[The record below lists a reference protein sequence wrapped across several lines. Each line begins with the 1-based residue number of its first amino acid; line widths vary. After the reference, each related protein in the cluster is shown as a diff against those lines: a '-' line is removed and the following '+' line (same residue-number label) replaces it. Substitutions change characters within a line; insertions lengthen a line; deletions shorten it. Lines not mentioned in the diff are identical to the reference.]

1 MTDDNFELYD
11 LRVEVIETGK
21 PFVMHAK
28 PGDTFDVIGGR
39 IVFPPGREPSFSLY
53 AMLAVLP
60 FIPAK
65 QRPTHPNDWM
75 TTDTE
80 IASPDPHCGARIR
93 ITRLGTRTLRHADY
107 SAISKGASTALSEP
121 PPRTESRRQSRRSN
135 AANSAARDQAAV
147 RSLPRRGR
155 ISRS

>member
-1 MTDDNFELYD
+1 MSEKASQTPTDEFELYD
-11 LRVEVIETGK
+11 LRVEVVETGK
-21 PFVMHAK
+21 PFVMHAR

-80 IASPDPHCGARIR
+80 IACPDPNCGARF
-93 ITRLGTRTLRHADY
+93 
-107 SAISKGASTALSEP
+107 
-121 PPRTESRRQSRRSN
+121 
-135 AANSAARDQAAV
+135 
-147 RSLPRRGR
+147 R
-155 ISRS
+155 ISRLKTRTFRHRDVTAVPLG